1 MNESHISGESDDGG
15 AFSVLDFV
23 ISEQVQFKTFI
34 YRFVESFTGYPNI

>member
-34 YRFVESFTGYPNI
+34 YRFAENSTGYLNI